1 MRRKG
6 VIAMKTKD
14 SVKTTKDWFG
24 PLTTALALTT
34 YATSAQTPLDTAL
47 DVQVTAAT
55 TSPVISLN
63 WPAITGRRDPVYVTR
78 TELTAIG
85 RGSARSFTLATNATT
100 LADTSAE
107 LGKRYEYVAA
117 QRYYNSG
124 GTAITRKV
132 VVTAASELPAVEH
145 RGRVLLLVDSSVSTP
160 LASELATYA
169 NDLAREGWTVVRR
182 DVARMNVAPDD
193 LTTAARTARI
203 AELAAVRSE
212 VLGFYGADTTNSRSV
227 VLIGHVPVAYSG
239 KIMPDGH
246 SDHQG
251 AWPTDMY
258 YADIN
263 GSWTDTAQNW
273 AAGGRLNNV
282 PGDGKLDQNSAPSRL
297 ELEVGRI
304 DFAGLPSQQKSEVEL
319 LRQYLVR
326 NHAYRN
332 GLAPFDQLRREVLID
347 DNFGYFNGEA
357 FAAVGWNFGS
367 TVVGRSNARA
377 GKWFAELNSA
387 PVLFAYGCGGGGY
400 TGAAGVGNSG
410 DFATRTSR
418 SVFNGLF
425 GSYFG
430 DWNVGDGFLRSSLGG
445 PSESTGLAAFWVNRP
460 NWDFSGTSLGATIG
474 STLRYS
480 SDRSIHRAV
489 LGDPTLRVQHRPA
502 VTGLQ
507 ATPSAD
513 GLQLTWNALGLGEIG
528 YHVYRTTTGGVTTR
542 LTGQAISAATPA
554 GNPVTGTSYLNV
566 GDPAGAQLTFTVRPV
581 FRETTPGGTYYDLG
595 MASAIQ
601 STQPGAPLAV
611 QSVTS
616 RRHHPSGSVDVL
628 LDGSKTESRVA
639 DGSLQ
644 LVIKFNQ
651 AVASCD
657 VNLDGT
663 ATLTS
668 QTLSGSEL
676 VVNLSQVANRQSLR
690 LSLTGVKGANWPV
703 DEAFSLP
710 IGVLFADIDQ
720 NGIVDTNDA
729 FKLATTIKAQRGVA
743 SGASRACDLNND
755 GKLNAADL
763 ILTLRQRG
771 QRLN

>member
-1 MRRKG
+1 
-6 VIAMKTKD
+6 MKTKD

-47 DVQVTAAT
+47 DIQVTAAT
-55 TSPVISLN
+55 TAPVISLS
-63 WPAITGRRDPVYVTR
+63 WPAITGSCDPVYITR
-78 TELTAIG
+78 TELTATG

-100 LADTSAE
+100 LDDTNAVV
-107 LGKRYEYVAA
+107 GKRYEYVAA
-117 QRYYNSG
+117 QRYLNSG

-132 VVTAASELPAVEH
+132 VVTAGAEFPAVEN

-160 LASELATYA
+160 LASELAAYS
-169 NDLAREGWTVVRR
+169 NDLTLDGWTVVRR
-182 DVARMNVAPDD
+182 DVARMSTAPDD
-193 LTTAARTARI
+193 LTATASTARS
-203 AELAAVRSE
+203 AELTAVRGE
-212 VLGFYGADTTNSRSV
+212 VLNFYNADKTNSRSV
-227 VLIGHVPVAYSG
+227 ILIGHVPVAYSG

-246 SDHQG
+246 TDHQG

-258 YADIN
+258 YADVN
-263 GSWTDTAQNW
+263 GSWTDTSQNW

-282 PGDGKLDQNSAPSRL
+282 PGDGKFDQNTAPSSL

-326 NHAYRN
+326 NHAYRH
-332 GLAPFDQLRREVLID
+332 GLAPFNQLRREVLID

-400 TGAAGVGNSG
+400 TGAAGVGGSG

-418 SVFNGLF
+418 AVFNGLF

-445 PSESTGLAAFWVNRP
+445 PAESTGLAAFWVNRP

-507 ATPSAD
+507 ATPTAD
-513 GLQLTWNALGLGEIG
+513 GLQLAWNSLGLGEIG
-528 YHVYRTTTGGVTTR
+528 YHVYRSTAGGSETR
-542 LTGQAISAATPA
+542 LTGQAISSASPA
-554 GNPVTGTSYLNV
+554 GSPITGTSFLNT
-566 GDPAGAQLTFTVRPV
+566 GDPAGTQYTFTVRPV

-595 MASAIQ
+595 LASAVQ
-601 STQPGAPLAV
+601 ATQPGAPLAV

-616 RRHHPSGSVDVL
+616 RRNHVSGAVDVVL
-628 LDGSKTESRVA
+628 GNSKTESRAA
-639 DGSLQ
+639 DGSLR
-644 LVIKFNQ
+644 LIVKFNQ
-651 AVASCD
+651 AVTACNAS
-657 VNLDGT
+657 VVGT

-668 QTLSGSEL
+668 QTLSGDEL
-676 VVNLSQVANRQSLR
+676 TVQLSQVANGQCLH
-690 LSLTGVKGANWPV
+690 LSLSGVKGANWPS
-703 DEAFSLP
+703 EESFNLP
-710 IGVLFADIDQ
+710 VRVLFGDTDQ
-720 NGIVDTNDA
+720 NGVVDTADA
-729 FKLATTIKAQRGVA
+729 LKFSTTVNAQRGVA
-743 SGASRACDLNND
+743 SGASRTCDLNND
-755 GKLNAADL
+755 GKLNASDLLL
-763 ILTLRQRG
+763 ILRNRG